1 MADPVLPTPV
11 SQTTPADA
19 PADRL
24 SRRRFALA
32 APAGMAALALL
43 GVGRARAQDDEE
55 GEDEGGS
62 TVIVSTRTG
71 EVPTTGGARPGP
83 LGLDPGPV
91 ARAVGVRPVAIQVE
105 AAGISAEIEYINIV
119 DGIMQNPTGPFVVSW
134 YQETAGLGALGNAVF
149 AGHVDYWDVGPAIF
163 FNVRDLEEGDP
174 IVLTGEDEQQYTYAV
189 ISNETVEVAGLT
201 TDRIGELVGPTDD
214 ENVTLITC
222 GGEFDYTTGEY
233 LSRTVVRGERV
244 PDAPAEE

>member
-1 MADPVLPTPV
+1 MARIVTPDPSPL
-11 SQTTPADA
+11 TPAVS
-19 PADRL
+19 DRL

-32 APAGMAALALL
+32 APAGLAGLAF
-43 GVGRARAQDDEE
+43 GISRVRAQDDEE
-55 GEDEGGS
+55 DEGGS
-62 TVIVSTRTG
+62 IRIVSTLTG
-71 EVPTTGGARPGP
+71 ETPTTGGARPGP

-91 ARAVGVRPVAIQVE
+91 ARTIGVRPVAIQVE

-134 YQETAGLGALGNAVF
+134 YEETAGLGARGNAVF

-163 FNVRDLEEGDP
+163 YSVGDLDEGDTM
-174 IVLTGEDEQQYTYAV
+174 VLTGEDEVQYTYAFV
-189 ISNETVEVAGLT
+189 WKETVEVAGLT

-214 ENVTLITC
+214 ENITLITC

-233 LSRTVVRGERV
+233 LSRTIVRGERV
-244 PDAPAEE
+244 AD

>member
-1 MADPVLPTPV
+1 MQTPDQG
-11 SQTTPADA
+11 QTKATNQTGIATARAAA
-19 PADRL
+19 PRL
-24 SRRRFALA
+24 SRRAFAVGALALA
-32 APAGMAALALL
+32 AGPGLVAGVKAGAPIESTQL
-43 GVGRARAQDDEE
+43 GEM
-55 GEDEGGS
+55 
-62 TVIVSTRTG
+62 
-71 EVPTTGGARPGP
+71 PTTGGLRPGP
-83 LGLDPGPV
+83 VGLNPPP
-91 ARAVGVRPVAIQVE
+91 AIRTRGVLPVAIQVE

-134 YQETAGLGALGNAVF
+134 YEETAGLGALGNAVF

-189 ISNETVEVAGLT
+189 VWKETVEVAGLT

-214 ENVTLITC
+214 ESVTLITC

-233 LSRTVVRGERV
+233 LSRTVVRGERL